1 MKNTSK
7 ISWMKRIAIVAV
19 AVLVPTITLAEETV
33 VAKAGAA
40 PTLTAVVNIG
50 DFTLPTKQVDVQV
63 AQSIPLGE
71 VPSGSVGGD
80 NKIVTPAPAAVSD
93 TEEVEVT
100 APAEPESQSGFP
112 IIAAIPMA
120 IAINA
125 ILGAIIFA
133 GVPF

>member
-1 MKNTSK
+1 MKNTIK
-7 ISWMKRIAIVAV
+7 INWLKRTALVAV

-33 VAKAGAA
+33 VAKASTV
-40 PTLTAVVNIG
+40 PTLAAVVNIG
-50 DFTLPTKQVDVQV
+50 DFTLPTKQVDV
-63 AQSIPLGE
+63 AQAIPLGE
-71 VPSGSVGGD
+71 VPAGSVGGD
-80 NKIVTPAPAAVSD
+80 NKIVTPNPAAVGD

-100 APAEPESQSGFP
+100 APAEPESESGFP

-133 GVPF
+133 AVPF

>member
-7 ISWMKRIAIVAV
+7 INWLKRTALIAV

-33 VAKAGAA
+33 VAKAATA
-40 PTLTAVVNIG
+40 PTMLAAVNIG
-50 DFTLPTKQVDVQV
+50 DFTLPTKQVDVQI

-71 VPSGSVGGD
+71 VPSGSVGGQ
-80 NKIVTPAPAAVSD
+80 NKIVTPNPAAVGD

-100 APAEPESQSGFP
+100 APAEPESESGFP